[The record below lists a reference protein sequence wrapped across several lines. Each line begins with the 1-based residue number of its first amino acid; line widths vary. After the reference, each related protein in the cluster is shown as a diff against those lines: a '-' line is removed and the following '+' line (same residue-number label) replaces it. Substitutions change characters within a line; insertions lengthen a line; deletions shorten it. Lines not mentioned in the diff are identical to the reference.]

1 MRKRIARRGRK
12 PGGRVLESRPP
23 GVRLIQR
30 TLAGQAGEKSHM
42 LPLFAVLLAATPPS
56 LPPCPGVPTPTVQ
69 FAPGEQLKFRLDLFG
84 ADVGTF
90 DVSLEHASGS
100 EKDTA
105 ALAVRARVRS
115 TAFVATNVGRYE
127 VFATSLLGKDL
138 KPVNYREEVDEGQT
152 HKTIELRFPPAGGK
166 LPISAT
172 KDGNPDPLDLDA
184 GPTARDILS
193 TLYLFRGQLPGK
205 SVCADVYAGRKM
217 WRLQGSMAAG
227 EEIDTPLGK
236 FKTLRFDGTAVRLD
250 DANVTRTAHVWVSDD
265 GRRLP
270 WAPSATGRAR
280 RSAPSL
286 SRGLGRRAR
295 NPRARGRLRPGLRG
309 EGRGSGDKESGAP
322 VR

>member
-1 MRKRIARRGRK
+1 
-12 PGGRVLESRPP
+12 
-23 GVRLIQR
+23 
-30 TLAGQAGEKSHM
+30 M
-42 LPLFAVLLAATPPS
+42 LPLFAVLLAATPPA
-56 LPPCPGVPTPTVQ
+56 LPPCAAVPKPAVQ

-90 DVSLEHASGS
+90 DVSLEHAAGP

-105 ALAVRARVRS
+105 ALAVRARVLS

-152 HKTIELRFPPAGGK
+152 HKTIELRFPPADGK

-184 GPTARDILS
+184 GPTARDMLS
-193 TLYLFRGQLPGK
+193 TLYLLRGQLPGK
-205 SVCADVYAGRKM
+205 PVCADVYAGRKM

-227 EEIDTPLGK
+227 EEIETPLGK
-236 FKTLRFDGTAVRLD
+236 FKTLRFDGSAVRLD
-250 DANVTRTAHVWVSDD
+250 DANVTRIAHVWVSDD

-270 WAPSATGRAR
+270 LVAIGDVKGKVIRAQLVEATGA
-280 RSAPSL
+280 
-286 SRGLGRRAR
+286 
-295 NPRARGRLRPGLRG
+295 PRAQPPRKGPPPREPPRVGAAIGR
-309 EGRGSGDKESGAP
+309 
-322 VR
+322 